1 MVYLLKK
8 GEIFMKKGIIIVLF
22 IAIIG
27 VSFNYFTKETYS
39 KDLMISFDELV
50 ENYDSDERLEFDFN
64 KDNIVDIYDLA
75 KGALDLRI
83 IEIDDLTR
91 NYVEI
96 VSSKEKQ
103 QYKENGYDI
112 LSAKA
117 FPITADGVD
126 LFEYVNA
133 ARGMALEI
141 LEGDNCF
148 EVIND
153 KIYLTGQA
161 PAIAKV
167 RLVSNYGTS
176 DEFYIYGTSDREVHN
191 YTYDFIMNSLDN

>member
-1 MVYLLKK
+1 
-8 GEIFMKKGIIIVLF
+8 MKKGIIIVLF
-22 IAIIG
+22 IAIII

-39 KDLMISFDELV
+39 KDLMVSFDELV

-75 KGALDLRI
+75 KGALDLRT

-103 QYKENGYDI
+103 QYKERGYEI

-117 FPITADGVD
+117 FPITVNGVD

-176 DEFYIYGTSDREVHN
+176 DEFYIYGTSDSEVHN
-191 YTYDFIMNSLDN
+191 YTYEAPLDTCVPK